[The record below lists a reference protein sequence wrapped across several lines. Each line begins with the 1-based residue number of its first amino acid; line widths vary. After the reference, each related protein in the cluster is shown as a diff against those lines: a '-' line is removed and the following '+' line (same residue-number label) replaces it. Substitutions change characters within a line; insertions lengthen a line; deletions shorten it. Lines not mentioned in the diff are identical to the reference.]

1 MEDAI
6 QNEPDPQVV
15 LRQVLKDLGL
25 SNAEIKQAGATGK
38 VLVRGVPTADA
49 GRMVYPDEVQYIPDA
64 RKLTPGRDIV
74 ILHRDYNIAVV
85 NKPSGWLSVKA
96 NNQKNKTDV
105 VSFIGKVCDD
115 SYAVH
120 RLDQETSGV
129 MMVALDEDS
138 QYRIKELFEV
148 HDIERRYLAIVQ
160 GRPGRNSWT
169 VESNLVRNRGDGKR
183 GTGDSEDGKRAVTHF
198 KIIQRLRGATLVEA
212 TLETGRTHQVRIHL
226 AEAGHPVL
234 GDKLYGNAG
243 SSRRLPRVALHAAV
257 LGFDHPSTQ
266 LKMRFD
272 VPLADDMEKLRRE
285 LTRPE
290 SNGPRFQAGP
300 DSAEVPTRTGPT
312 RPPKKKKKTK
322 KARKKR

>member
-1 MEDAI
+1 MEEQTEAAP
-6 QNEPDPQVV
+6 EPQVP
-15 LRQVLKDLGL
+15 LRTVLKDLGL

-49 GRMVYPDEVQYIPDA
+49 GRMVHLDEVQYVPDA
-64 RKLTPGRDIV
+64 RKITPGRDVV
-74 ILHRDYNIAVV
+74 ILHRDYNVAVV

-96 NNQKNKTDV
+96 NNQKNKSDI
-105 VSFIGKVCDD
+105 VSFIGKVCDE
-115 SYAVH
+115 SFAVH

-148 HDIERRYLAIVQ
+148 HDVERRYLAIVQ
-160 GRPGRNSWT
+160 GRPGRDKWR
-169 VESNLVRNRGDGKR
+169 VESMLVRNRGDGKR
-183 GTGDSEDGKRAVTHF
+183 GTGDSDDGKRAVTHF
-198 KIIQRLRGATLVEA
+198 KVLEKLRGATLVEA

-234 GDKLYGNAG
+234 GDKIYGNAG
-243 SSRRLPRVALHAAV
+243 SSRRFPRVALHAAV
-257 LGFDHPSTQ
+257 LGFDHPSSQ

-290 SNGPRFQAGP
+290 YNGAHLEQGSENSPASINR
-300 DSAEVPTRTGPT
+300 
-312 RPPKKKKKTK
+312 RPARNPKKKKKPK
-322 KARKKR
+322 NSRKKR